1 MGTRA
6 EELTRD
12 IERVRGDLGSTLEAI
27 GDRVAP
33 KKVAARAKAKATD
46 KVEDLR
52 ERVSP
57 KRVLERRTEDLRTR
71 VRRVQAS
78 VTGRS
83 DDMASGD
90 SRASRGTKAAR
101 GQARQV
107 SQRTGRAASS
117 VAEQAKSAPEAI
129 KTTAQGR
136 PVAAALVAFGA
147 GVLIA
152 RLMPPTERERQAAA
166 RLKEKLEPV
175 KQQAVEVGKSMAGE
189 LQQSAQESVEQV
201 KERATKATEQVK
213 QEAQSSAKQVKGQAK
228 GAARQVKGQAKGAA
242 KQVKGQAKG
251 AARQVKGQAK
261 RSTRTTRAAARG

>member
-83 DDMASGD
+83 DDMAYYDSGD

-175 KQQAVEVGKSMAGE
+175 KQQDVEVGKSMAGE
-189 LQQSAQESVEQV
+189 LQHSAQESVEQV

-242 KQVKGQAKG
+242 KQVKGQAK
-251 AARQVKGQAK
+251 